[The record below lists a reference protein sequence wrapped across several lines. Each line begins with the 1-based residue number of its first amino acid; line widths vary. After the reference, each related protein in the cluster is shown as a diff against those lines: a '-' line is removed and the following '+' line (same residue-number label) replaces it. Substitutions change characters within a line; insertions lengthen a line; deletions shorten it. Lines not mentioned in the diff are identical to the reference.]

1 MSAPNALAST
11 IMIIRHGEK
20 PPEPPAS
27 PPPYGV
33 TSDGTQDAHSLSV
46 RGWQRAGAL
55 VSLFAPSQGT
65 PSTVK
70 VPEYIYAVKV
80 DSDVESSHDAVGA
93 KIGTKGKRAQQTIAP
108 IAEKLRS
115 TVKLDLTFD
124 KGAEVAMIASAM
136 ACPGAVLICWVHEN
150 IAHIAR
156 QIPVSTAT
164 PVPEAWPNDAQ
175 GNGRFDLVWLFE
187 YDNAVDA
194 YRFAEI
200 PQFLLDGDLPV

>member
-33 TSDGTQDAHSLSV
+33 TSDGRQDAHSLSV

-55 VSLFAPSQGT
+55 VCLFAPSQGT

-80 DSDVESSHDAVGA
+80 DDDDEGPPDAVSVT
-93 KIGTKGKRAQQTIAP
+93 IGTKGKRAQQTIAP
-108 IAEKLRS
+108 IAAKLGS
-115 TVKLDLTFD
+115 TVKLNFTFD
-124 KGAEVAMIASAM
+124 KGAEAAMIASAM

-150 IAHIAR
+150 IPHIAR
-156 QIPVSTAT
+156 QITVSRAT
-164 PVPEAWPNDAQ
+164 PVPDAWPNDAQ

-187 YDNAVDA
+187 YDNNVDA
-194 YRFAEI
+194 YQFAEI

>member
-1 MSAPNALAST
+1 MNKDLVVGSINMDMVFTTASFPALGETLSGQRFNT
-11 IMIIRHGEK
+11 FHGGK
-20 PPEPPAS
+20 
-27 PPPYGV
+27 
-33 TSDGTQDAHSLSV
+33 
-46 RGWQRAGAL
+46 GAN
-55 VSLFAPSQGT
+55 Q
-65 PSTVK
+65 
-70 VPEYIYAVKV
+70 AV
-80 DSDVESSHDAVGA
+80 AA
-93 KIGTKGKRAQQTIAP
+93 RR
-108 IAEKLRS
+108 L
-115 TVKLDLTFD
+115 
-124 KGAEVAMIASAM
+124 GAEVAMIASAM